1 MPADSLEIH
10 VKTAGHVRG
19 FRAGAAVRPT
29 AAPHDRQ
36 PNISY
41 IIPCSSMASDS
52 SRRSGHVRTKRTH
65 HSLEHAV
72 LALAAL
78 AGLPA
83 ALALI
88 YLTWGQPFS
97 FEVRWTIAAI
107 ILVIWLGSAGMAFQM
122 VTHALYL
129 QANLLGALREGDY
142 SIRGTGARPGSAVD
156 LVMHEINAL
165 GDTLQRQRTEAV
177 ESTALLQSVMGAID
191 VAVFAFDMDEKLVLA
206 NPAAQRLLGKQS
218 VEMLGRHARDLR
230 LERYLEG
237 ATPRLLD
244 RPFGPESGRLEL
256 RRSTFRR
263 DGKPHQLLV
272 FADLTRSLREQE
284 QQAWQRIVRVLSH
297 EINNS
302 LTPIK
307 SIAHSIKRMIS
318 RVPDVPRAA
327 EIQEGLNLI
336 ETRSGA
342 LGRFLRAYAQLARL
356 PKPQQRPVQIAS
368 LAHRIAELENRLP
381 VRVRSAEDVEITA
394 DPDQLEQLLINI
406 VRNAVDATLE
416 TSGSVWIDWEKDDG
430 ALQITI
436 EDEGPGLPDTSNLFV
451 PFFTTKPTGS
461 GIGLALSRQIAEAH
475 GGTLALEN
483 RPEAR
488 GCRAILRLPL

>member
-1 MPADSLEIH
+1 MASGSSRSAAPVRRHAVQRSLEQSILLL
-10 VKTAGHVRG
+10 
-19 FRAGAAVRPT
+19 AV
-29 AAPHDRQ
+29 
-36 PNISY
+36 I
-41 IIPCSSMASDS
+41 
-52 SRRSGHVRTKRTH
+52 
-65 HSLEHAV
+65 
-72 LALAAL
+72 

-83 ALALI
+83 ALALL
-88 YLTWGQPFS
+88 YMTWGQSYS
-97 FEVRWTIAAI
+97 FEVRWTLTTVV
-107 ILVIWLGSAGMAFQM
+107 LVVWLGAAAVAYQM
-122 VTHALYL
+122 VTRALYL

-142 SIRGTGARPGSAVD
+142 SIRGVGAKAGSAVD

-177 ESTALLQSVMGAID
+177 ESTALLTSVMGAID

-206 NPAAQRLLGKQS
+206 NPAAERLIGKPAAQLLGH
-218 VEMLGRHARDLR
+218 HAQELR
-230 LERYLEG
+230 LATCLEG
-237 ATPRLLD
+237 ETPRLLD

-272 FADLTRSLREQE
+272 FADLTRSLREEE

-307 SIAHSIKRMIS
+307 SIAHSIKRMLS
-318 RVPDVPRAA
+318 RVPDLPRAD
-327 EIQEGLNLI
+327 EIQDGLNLI
-336 ETRSGA
+336 ETRSGS

-356 PKPQQRPVQIAS
+356 PKPQQRAIQIAPI
-368 LAHRIAELENRLP
+368 AHRIAELENRLP
-381 VRVRSAEDVEITA
+381 VAVRATEDVEINA
-394 DPDQLEQLLINI
+394 DPDQIEQLLINI

-416 TSGSVWIDWEKDDG
+416 TSGNVWMDWQKVDG
-430 ALQITI
+430 ALQVTI

-475 GGTLALEN
+475 GGSLALEN
-483 RPEAR
+483 RVEAR

>member
-1 MPADSLEIH
+1 MVSVNKGHGGRPRINSLHRSLEQSILLLSIM
-10 VKTAGHVRG
+10 G
-19 FRAGAAVRPT
+19 
-29 AAPHDRQ
+29 
-36 PNISY
+36 
-41 IIPCSSMASDS
+41 
-52 SRRSGHVRTKRTH
+52 
-65 HSLEHAV
+65 
-72 LALAAL
+72 
-78 AGLPA
+78 GLPA
-83 ALALI
+83 GLALLYI
-88 YLTWGQPFS
+88 TWDQAYS

-107 ILVIWLGSAGMAFQM
+107 VLAVWIGAAALAYQM
-122 VTHALYL
+122 VTRALFL

-142 SIRGTGARPGSAVD
+142 SIRGTGARAGSAVD

-191 VAVFAFDMDEKLVLA
+191 VAIFALDMEGKLVLV
-206 NPAAQRLLGKQS
+206 NPAAERLAGQPAAKLLG
-218 VEMLGRHARDLR
+218 RDAHQLR
-230 LERYLEG
+230 LAAYLTG
-237 ATPRLLD
+237 DTPRLID

-272 FADLTRSLREQE
+272 FADLSRALREEE

-307 SIAHSIKRMIS
+307 SIAHSIRRMLS
-318 RVPDVPRAA
+318 RVPDLPRAG
-327 EIQEGLNLI
+327 EIQDGLSLI
-336 ETRSGA
+336 ETRSGS

-356 PKPQQRPVQIAS
+356 PKPQQRTIHIAPI
-368 LAHRIAELENRLP
+368 AHRIAELENRLP
-381 VRVRSAEDVEITA
+381 VAVKTSEDVEINA
-394 DPDQLEQLLINI
+394 DPDQIEQLLINI

-416 TSGSVWIDWEKDDG
+416 TNGRVSIDWRTVDG
-430 ALQITI
+430 SLQLTV

-451 PFFTTKPTGS
+451 PFFTTKPAGS

-483 RPEAR
+483 RQEAR
-488 GCRAILRLPL
+488 GCRAILRLPI

>member
-1 MPADSLEIH
+1 
-10 VKTAGHVRG
+10 
-19 FRAGAAVRPT
+19 
-29 AAPHDRQ
+29 
-36 PNISY
+36 
-41 IIPCSSMASDS
+41 MASANS
-52 SRRSGHVRTKRTH
+52 HQAHARQSRAKHTF
-65 HSLEHAV
+65 HSLEHLV
-72 LALAAL
+72 LALVLL

-83 ALALI
+83 ALGLI
-88 YLTWGQPFS
+88 YLAWGQDFT
-97 FEVRWTIAAI
+97 FEVRWTAATLIAA
-107 ILVIWLGSAGMAFQM
+107 VWFGCAATAYQM
-122 VTHALYL
+122 VTRALTL
-129 QANLLGALREGDY
+129 QSTLLGALREGDY
-142 SIRGTGARPGSAVD
+142 SIRGASARPGSAVD
-156 LVMHEINAL
+156 LVMHEINML

-191 VAVFAFDMDEKLVLA
+191 VAVFAFDMHDNLVLA
-206 NPAAQRLLGKQS
+206 NPAAESLIGKRAA
-218 VEMLGRHARDLR
+218 EMVGRHARELR
-230 LERYLEG
+230 LDKCLEG
-237 ATPRLLD
+237 TTPRLLD

-272 FADLTRSLREQE
+272 FADLTRSLREEE

-307 SIAHSIKRMIS
+307 SIAHSIRRMIS
-318 RVPDVPRAA
+318 RVPDIPRGA

-336 ETRSGA
+336 ETRSGS

-356 PKPQQRPVQIAS
+356 PKPQQRPTQIAP
-368 LAHRIAELENRLP
+368 LVHRIAELENRLP
-381 VRVRSAEDVEITA
+381 VAVRGSDDVEIAA

-416 TSGSVWIDWEKDDG
+416 TSGTVSIDWEKDDG

-436 EDEGPGLPDTSNLFV
+436 DDEGPGLPDTSNLFV

-483 RPEAR
+483 RTGAR
-488 GCRAILRLPL
+488 GCRATLRLPM

>member
-1 MPADSLEIH
+1 
-10 VKTAGHVRG
+10 
-19 FRAGAAVRPT
+19 
-29 AAPHDRQ
+29 
-36 PNISY
+36 
-41 IIPCSSMASDS
+41 MASANNRPAAAS
-52 SRRSGHVRTKRTH
+52 PVRRPHRRSGHRSVEQ
-65 HSLEHAV
+65 SVLL
-72 LALAAL
+72 LALT

-83 ALALI
+83 SLALL
-88 YLTWGQPFS
+88 YLTWAEGYS
-97 FEVRWTIAAI
+97 FEVRWTITTVV
-107 ILVIWLGSAGMAFQM
+107 LVIWFGAAALASQM
-122 VTHALYL
+122 VQRALYL

-142 SIRGTGARPGSAVD
+142 SIRGTKAKPGSGVD
-156 LVMHEINAL
+156 LVMTEINAL

-177 ESTALLQSVMGAID
+177 ESTALLTSVMGAID
-191 VAVFAFDMDEKLVLA
+191 VAVFAFDMDERLVLA
-206 NPAAQRLLGKQS
+206 NPAAERLIGQPAARLLGR
-218 VEMLGRHARDLR
+218 EAHDLR
-230 LERYLEG
+230 LDRCLTG
-237 ATPRLLD
+237 DTPRLLD

-272 FADLTRSLREQE
+272 FADLSRALREEE

-318 RVPDVPRAA
+318 RVPDLPRAA
-327 EIQEGLNLI
+327 EIQDGLTLI

-356 PKPQQRPVQIAS
+356 PKPQIKPVQIAPI
-368 LAHRIAELENRLP
+368 AHRIAELENRLP
-381 VRVRSAEDVEITA
+381 VSVRTTEDVQISA
-394 DPDQLEQLLINI
+394 DPDQLEQLLINL
-406 VRNAVDATLE
+406 VRNAVDATLD
-416 TSGSVWIDWEKDDG
+416 TGGHVWLDWKQADGS
-430 ALQITI
+430 LQITV

-483 RPEAR
+483 REIR
-488 GCRAILRLPL
+488 GCRAILRLPV

>member
-1 MPADSLEIH
+1 MASVNNPAGRASRPAGTRTRAVHRSLEESILLL
-10 VKTAGHVRG
+10 T
-19 FRAGAAVRPT
+19 
-29 AAPHDRQ
+29 
-36 PNISY
+36 
-41 IIPCSSMASDS
+41 II
-52 SRRSGHVRTKRTH
+52 
-65 HSLEHAV
+65 
-72 LALAAL
+72 

-83 ALALI
+83 GLALL
-88 YLTWGQPFS
+88 YLTWGQAYT
-97 FEVRWTIAAI
+97 FEVRWTLTTVVLLVWIGAAA
-107 ILVIWLGSAGMAFQM
+107 VAYQM
-122 VTHALYL
+122 ITRVLYL

-142 SIRGTGARPGSAVD
+142 SIRGTGAKAGSAVD
-156 LVMHEINAL
+156 LVMVEINAL

-191 VAVFAFDMDEKLVLA
+191 VAVFAFDMDERLVLV
-206 NPAAQRLLGKQS
+206 NPAGERLLGQS
-218 VEMLGRHARDLR
+218 ATRLLGREAHDLR
-230 LERYLEG
+230 LDKCLAG
-237 ATPRLLD
+237 DTPRLLD

-272 FADLTRSLREQE
+272 FADLSRALREEE

-318 RVPDVPRAA
+318 RVPDIPRAA
-327 EIQEGLNLI
+327 EIQDGLNLI

-356 PKPQQRPVQIAS
+356 PKPQQKNIQVLPI
-368 LAHRIAELENRLP
+368 AHRIAELENRLP
-381 VRVRSAEDVEITA
+381 VSVRSSEDVSINA
-394 DPDQLEQLLINI
+394 DPDQIEQLLINI

-416 TSGSVWIDWEKDDG
+416 TSGNVWIDWKQVDG
-430 ALQITI
+430 SLQITV

-483 RPEAR
+483 RTESR
-488 GCRAILRLPL
+488 GCRAVLRLPL